1 MLNKALKR
9 RDVVAWALY
18 DWANSAFATTV
29 MAVFFPVFFRQYWS
43 DGVEATVTTFRLGLA
58 NGSASLVVALLAP
71 VLGAIAD
78 RGGSRKGFLTVFA
91 MLGVTASAGLY
102 FVPAGGWSAAMAV
115 YVLATVG
122 FSGSIV
128 FYDSLM
134 VDVASPDEY
143 DVVSAL
149 GYAFGYLGGG
159 VLLALN
165 VAMSLKPAWFGLA
178 DASEAVRW
186 SFLSVAVWWGLFTV
200 PLLRAVRET
209 PTENRAS
216 GFDAVAAGFAQLA
229 ATLREIRALREVG
242 IFLLAYWL
250 YIDGVHTVIKMAM
263 DYGLSL
269 GFSANSLVLA
279 LLVTQFVGFPAAIAF
294 GLIGDRLG
302 ARAGLFLALTVYLS
316 VTLWA
321 YRLDSVAEFYA
332 MAMTIGLVQG
342 GVQSLSRSFYA
353 RLIPVNKSA
362 EFFGFYNMLGK
373 FAAILGPML
382 TGVVAVTT
390 GDPRLGILAIA
401 LLFIGGAILLSLV
414 NQAAGE
420 ADARRLASV

>member
-1 MLNKALKR
+1 MLNKALLR

-58 NGSASLVVALLAP
+58 NGSASLVVALMAP
-71 VLGAIAD
+71 ILGAIAD

-91 MLGVTASAGLY
+91 VLGVAATAGLF
-102 FVPAGGWSAAMAV
+102 FVPAGGWSQAMAV
-115 YVLATVG
+115 YVVAMVG

-134 VDVASPDEY
+134 VDVASADEY

-165 VAMSLKPAWFGLA
+165 IAMSMKPAWFGLA

-186 SFLSVAVWWGLFTV
+186 SFLSVALWWGLFTV
-200 PLLRAVRET
+200 PLLRAVHEA
-209 PTENRAS
+209 PTADRAS
-216 GFDAVAAGFAQLA
+216 GFDAVVAGLSQLA

-269 GFSANSLVLA
+269 GFSANSLVVA

-294 GLIGDRLG
+294 GLIGKRLG
-302 ARAGLFLALTVYLS
+302 ARTGLFLALAVYLA

-321 YRLDSVAEFYA
+321 YRLDSVVEFYA
-332 MAMTIGLVQG
+332 MAITIGLVQG

-353 RLIPVNKSA
+353 RLIPENKSA

-382 TGVVAVTT
+382 TGTVAVMT

-414 NQAAGE
+414 NLRAGE